1 MAVSL
6 NRLYIFFFP
15 FSFLAAPQHMELPS
29 QGSDLNRS
37 CDISRSCSNTGLLTH
52 CSRPGSEPAFPH
64 SQDATDPIAP
74 RGNSYNLA
82 IYTKTPA
89 LGRWLRK
96 KGPAPHNFSPSF
108 PRIKSPEQDTAMQDG
123 GARLWTPLKLPM
135 YLYGIRKTSICMSY
149 GERKREE
156 EERG

>member
-1 MAVSL
+1 ME
-6 NRLYIFFFP
+6 
-15 FSFLAAPQHMELPS
+15 FLS
-29 QGSDLNRS
+29 QGSDL
-37 CDISRSCSNTGLLTH
+37 SCSCSLSSSYSNAGSLTH
-52 CSRPGSEPAFPH
+52 SAGQGIEPVSKR

-74 RGNSYNLA
+74 CGNSYNLA